1 MCQDK
6 GRINGN
12 GVLSDENNPLI
23 HYTKGF
29 IPLWFKRRVDSRNRV
44 KFPSSFLKVL
54 GVNNGHGYILFESIE
69 LIDGYDNEFLIRVG
83 VKK

>member
-1 MCQDK
+1 
-6 GRINGN
+6 
-12 GVLSDENNPLI
+12 
-23 HYTKGF
+23 
-29 IPLWFKRRVDSRNRV
+29 
-44 KFPSSFLKVL
+44 L